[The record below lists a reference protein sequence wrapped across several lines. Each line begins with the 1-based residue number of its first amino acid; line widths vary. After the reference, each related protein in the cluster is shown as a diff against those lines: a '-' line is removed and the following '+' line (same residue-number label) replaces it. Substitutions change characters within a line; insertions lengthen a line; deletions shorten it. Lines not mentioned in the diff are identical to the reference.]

1 MSSLDLDV
9 ERGGGLGC
17 CEGGGLGPLTGRVV
31 VSLDRGPR
39 GPAAACMAL
48 PGPRRP
54 LPPGGAGSVSPRRS
68 PTQAQSLARPLL
80 RSPTQP
86 RSLAVAGA
94 SSLLSGSSGQKGWE
108 DAASP
113 GPPRRDA
120 CLPRPPRM
128 PAHPPPCWVGAQLAR
143 AGGERA
149 RWPQQP
155 GRCGIYGKPLC
166 LWPPVLTV
174 RGLLCLLQGLAPAW
188 GFWVGPLPPPH
199 GGRLLGTLLL
209 PCWSKQPGASKGH
222 PVWLIS

>member
-17 CEGGGLGPLTGRVV
+17 CEGRGLGPLTGWVV
-31 VSLDRGPR
+31 VSLDRGPH
-39 GPAAACMAL
+39 GPAAACAAL
-48 PGPRRP
+48 PGARRP

-68 PTQAQSLARPLL
+68 PNQAQSLAWPLL

-86 RSLAVAGA
+86 RSPAVAGA

-113 GPPRRDA
+113 GPPRRDT
-120 CLPRPPRM
+120 CLPRLPCM
-128 PAHPPPCWVGAQLAR
+128 PAYPPLCWVGAQLAR

-155 GRCGIYGKPLC
+155 GRCGIYGKPPLSLAPGANC
-166 LWPPVLTV
+166 QGSPLPPPGPGAGLGVLGGPPPPSPRRQV
-174 RGLLCLLQGLAPAW
+174 ARCSAAIVLVQPAW
-188 GFWVGPLPPPH
+188 GF
-199 GGRLLGTLLL
+199 
-209 PCWSKQPGASKGH
+209 
-222 PVWLIS
+222 